1 MVFIKKHFGRKFN
14 LTVFIFYF
22 LLLSGCDQVK
32 NRLFNPTK
40 NIPKYEDD
48 AENDKNLKTE
58 KVDERLLNSPEQK
71 PLPILKQFDKN
82 NDIQFELIMEN
93 SKKTINEKPYSIIGI
108 EGGKPFREDSTEK
121 IKSD

>member
-1 MVFIKKHFGRKFN
+1 MVDIKKHFGRKIN
-14 LTVFIFYF
+14 LTIFIFYF

-71 PLPILKQFDKN
+71 PIPILKQFDKN
-82 NDIQFELIMEN
+82 KDNQFELIMEN
-93 SKKTINEKPYSIIGI
+93 SKEAINETPYSIIGI
-108 EGGKPFREDSTEK
+108 EGGKPFREDSSEK